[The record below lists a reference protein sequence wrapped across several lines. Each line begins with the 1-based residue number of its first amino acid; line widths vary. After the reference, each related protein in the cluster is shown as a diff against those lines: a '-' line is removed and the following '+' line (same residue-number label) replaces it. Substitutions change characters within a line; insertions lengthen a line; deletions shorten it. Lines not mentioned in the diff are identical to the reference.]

1 MQWLFVAFGGALG
14 ALSRF
19 AIDRAVVNAIGP
31 TVWGTFLVNVTGSF
45 ALGVF
50 VAMAAE
56 RTNWPVA
63 ARMLLV
69 VGFLASYTTVS
80 TLTVASAQ
88 LFDTGEMT
96 RALLN
101 VLGSIAVG
109 LLAAFLGIVVGRA
122 L

>member
-1 MQWLFVAFGGALG
+1 
-14 ALSRF
+14 
-19 AIDRAVVNAIGP
+19 
-31 TVWGTFLVNVTGSF
+31 
-45 ALGVF
+45 
-50 VAMAAE
+50 MAAE

-69 VGFLASYTTVS
+69 VGFLGSYTTFS

-88 LFDTGEMT
+88 LFDTGEIT
-96 RALLN
+96 RALFN